1 MRIQTIFYLLLF
13 LAVTVNISA
22 QSSTV
27 KKADKYYVK
36 GEWYAAIT
44 EYKKAEAAGETLDT
58 RSKIN
63 MAIALYYHNDIENA
77 FNIFLENEEK
87 LLDDDWF
94 YYGSTAHR
102 FGYYD
107 GAITAYL
114 KAKQFGSNPAV
125 IDELIA
131 SCKWA
136 LENSDFNPNVKV
148 NPVADLYTGGQ
159 SFGVQF
165 YNKGLVYSSSDQS
178 GSKKNLD
185 KTGKEILNLYITD
198 IKDGKVNIAT
208 KRIFSKN
215 LVVPSHIGAI
225 SFTSDKTMMYYTR
238 SVRVKGG
245 GSRIKIFSAEFD
257 GTDWINETELS
268 INSDL
273 YDCAHP
279 AVSPTN
285 KELYFTCNKLGGYG
299 QKDLYVVSRSK
310 TGVLGEV
317 KNLGSGINTMLDE
330 EYPFVTPD
338 NTLIFS
344 SNGRRGFGGLD
355 IYTATMKNG
364 MWSNVTNLM
373 RPFNGEKDDFGYVID
388 PSDVN
393 KGFLSSNRLGTGEFD
408 AIFSVDIAKEVE
420 AQEPVVDTV
429 QEPVIVAPEPVVEPT
444 KPEVVVPAVVVPV
457 VVAAVVNPGDNL
469 PKTIS
474 GTITSTFNGT
484 PISGVKI
491 EIKDVTTGAVIGS
504 ATSDATGKFSFNIP
518 ESSRQEGQEFE
529 LTLSKGDEY
538 VGKKMILNIMELED
552 LKNNGISLTPNF
564 KDEVLDDISGMVI
577 PYVGTEITPE
587 GIKVLSSLAVYML
600 NNPNIIIKL
609 NGHTDARGDKLA
621 NLRTSQS
628 MAEKA
633 EKDLISKGIADDNII
648 PRSYGERY
656 IVNKCK
662 RGVYCDNTT
671 HLENRRI
678 EVVVWKIKN

>member
-13 LAVTVNISA
+13 LVFTADICA

-27 KKADKYYVK
+27 KKADKLYLK
-36 GEWYAAIT
+36 GEYFGAIT
-44 EYKKAEAAGETLDT
+44 EYRKAEAAGETLDIRT
-58 RSKIN
+58 KIKL
-63 MAIALYYHNDIENA
+63 AICLYYHNDIENA

-87 LLDDDWF
+87 LLDEDWY
-94 YYGSTAHR
+94 YYGLTAHK
-102 FGYYD
+102 FGFYE
-107 GAITAYL
+107 GAIAAYV

-136 LENSDFNPNVKV
+136 NENSEFNPKVKV
-148 NPVADLYTGGQ
+148 NPVADMYTGGQ

-165 YNKGLVYSSSDQS
+165 YNNGLVYSSSDQS
-178 GSKKNLD
+178 STRKTLD

-198 IKDGKVNIAT
+198 LVDGKVNIAT

-225 SFTSDKTMMYYTR
+225 SFTSDKSMMYYTR
-238 SVRVKGG
+238 AVRVKGG
-245 GSRIKIFSAEFD
+245 GSKIKIFSAEFD
-257 GTDWINETELS
+257 GSDWINETELS
-268 INSDL
+268 INSDS

-299 QKDLYVVSRSK
+299 GKDLYVVSRSK

-344 SNGRRGFGGLD
+344 SDGRTGFGGLD

-364 MWSNVTNLM
+364 MWTNVTNLM

-388 PSDVN
+388 PSDKN
-393 KGFLSSNRLGTGEFD
+393 RGFLSSNRLGTGEFD
-408 AIFSVDIAKEVE
+408 AIFSVDIAKDAEV
-420 AQEPVVDTV
+420 V
-429 QEPVIVAPEPVVEPT
+429 EPVVE
-444 KPEVVVPAVVVPV
+444 KVPEPVTPVPAPIEQPVVPPV
-457 VVAAVVNPGDNL
+457 VVAPVVVAPVVAAIVEPVNNL
-469 PKTIS
+469 PKSIS
-474 GTITSTFNGT
+474 ATITSTFNGT
-484 PISGVKI
+484 PIAGVNI
-491 EIKDVTTGAVIGS
+491 AITDLTTGAAVGS
-504 ATSDATGKFSFNIP
+504 ATSDANGKFSLTLP

-552 LKNNGISLTPNF
+552 LSKNGINLTPNF

-577 PYVGTEITPE
+577 PYVGNEITPE
-587 GIKVLSSLAVYML
+587 GYKVLSSLAAYMVK
-600 NNPNIIIKL
+600 NHNIVIKL
-609 NGHTDARGDKLA
+609 NGHTEARGDKLT
-621 NLRTSQS
+621 NLRTSQMMS
-628 MAEKA
+628 EKA
-633 EKDLISKGIADDNII
+633 EKDLISKGIPDENII

-662 RGVYCDNTT
+662 RGVVCDNAS

-678 EVVVWKIKN
+678 EVVVWKIKK